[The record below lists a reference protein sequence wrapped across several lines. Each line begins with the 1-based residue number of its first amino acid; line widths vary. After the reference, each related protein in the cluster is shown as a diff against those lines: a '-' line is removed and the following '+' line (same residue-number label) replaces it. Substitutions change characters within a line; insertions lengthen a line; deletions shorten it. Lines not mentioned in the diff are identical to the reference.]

1 MRFKTTV
8 VGCLFALANSAY
20 AMPPIPAS
28 AFVESLYQSAA
39 QRDAISY
46 YDVMLGDQYH
56 MYFSFRS
63 DSALERRQWTIERF
77 KREVLPLLEEYACD
91 STSKARP
98 GDTPDWT
105 EFRRAGGGLVIHV
118 ADFTD
123 SAFEIRVSARPKSEE
138 CRSARPAGRRKA
150 LNEGASRNPRSR

>member
-1 MRFKTTV
+1 MSFKTTV
-8 VGCLFALANSAY
+8 VGCLIALANPVHA
-20 AMPPIPAS
+20 APPIPAS
-28 AFVESLYQSAA
+28 AFVESLYEGAA
-39 QRDAISY
+39 QRNAISY
-46 YDVMLGDQYH
+46 YDVQLGNQFH

-63 DSALERRQWTIERF
+63 DSPLERWQWTTERF
-77 KREVLPLLEEYACD
+77 KREVLPLLEEFACD

-123 SAFEIRVSARPKSEE
+123 SAFEIRVSARPKSEG
-138 CRSARPAGRRKA
+138 CRSAPGGKA
-150 LNEGASRNPRSR
+150 EGAQ